1 MATDLEDEPRA
12 MAERVL
18 TQGGWTGGK
27 HVDKHG

>member
-1 MATDLEDEPRA
+1 MATDLEEEPKA

-27 HVDKHG
+27 HV